1 MYSTLVPRAGLPTNL
16 QTFPERAGGPHF
28 SGAPSAV
35 LNPGPSGDAGM
46 SVFGSKPS
54 GELLA
59 SAADD
64 ALYAEQVAPVTKAFA
79 VYTAIADATKV
90 LPKGTVVMISS
101 DGIDTAID
109 GVLAM
114 KKKADRAGLT
124 LKRMVCMHCTDNL
137 GSTTTKEEGIVGV
150 LAEAVVIYKKK
161 YAVVTV
167 AFENAIE
174 LSPAFLTQKKSAA
187 GQAAAIEHI
196 LPGQMI
202 RLATHEGAVYRKAT
216 VLTGWRRDQEVGPL
230 VCLHPGMFKV

>member
-28 SGAPSAV
+28 GGAPSAI

-79 VYTAIADATKV
+79 VYTDIADATKV

-101 DGIDTAID
+101 EPIATNA
-109 GVLAM
+109 GVPAM

-124 LKRMVCMHCTDNL
+124 LKRMVCMHCGDRDTE
-137 GSTTTKEEGIVGV
+137 TKGIVGV
-150 LAEAVVIYKKK
+150 LAEAVVIYKDK

-174 LSPAFLTQKKSAA
+174 LSPAFLMQADSAA
-187 GQAAAIEHI
+187 GQTDAIEHI

-202 RLATHEGAVYRKAT
+202 RLATHEKADYRKAT

-230 VCLHPGMFKV
+230 VCLHPGMFHV

>member
-1 MYSTLVPRAGLPTNL
+1 MYSTLVPRAGLPSNL

-28 SGAPSAV
+28 GGAPSAV

-59 SAADD
+59 SVADD

-79 VYTAIADATKV
+79 VYTDIADADVPKV

-101 DGIDTAID
+101 EPIADTV

-124 LKRMVCMHCTDNL
+124 LKRMVCMHCTDKA
-137 GSTTTKEEGIVGV
+137 GKSEGIVGV
-150 LAEAVVIYKKK
+150 LAEAVVIYKDK

-174 LSPAFLTQKKSAA
+174 LSPAFLMQADSAA
-187 GQAAAIEHI
+187 GQTDAIEHI

-202 RLATHEGAVYRKAT
+202 RLAIKKDANYRKAT

-230 VCLHPGMFKV
+230 VCLHPGMFHV